1 MPTEKQ
7 LRLMRLYD
15 WAHRDMEYLA
25 LDMDFRETQEAFAL
39 FLQGL
44 TEAEREVVELFLMRY
59 AARSHRLLDLALTMP
74 NNG

>member
-44 TEAEREVVELFLMRY
+44 TQKRTGSV
-59 AARSHRLLDLALTMP
+59 
-74 NNG
+74 